1 VCTVAAIVPPG
12 RVVTSMLAGGSNRSA
27 TGMKTSTSATS
38 GGRISCI
45 TMPGMPSP
53 YPVGPTASINR
64 WKASG
69 ITCGIRSGV
78 MRRRIVA
85 TFSSGSSLIITS

>member
-45 TMPGMPSP
+45 TI
-53 YPVGPTASINR
+53 ASINR

-69 ITCGIRSGV
+69 ITCGMRSGV